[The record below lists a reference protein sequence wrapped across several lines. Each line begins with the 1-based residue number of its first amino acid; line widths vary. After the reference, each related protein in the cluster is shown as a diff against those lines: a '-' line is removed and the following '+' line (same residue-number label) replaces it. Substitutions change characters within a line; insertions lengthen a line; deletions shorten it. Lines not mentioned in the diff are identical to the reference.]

1 MTAQG
6 TCNCALEVVL
16 LESRDIIGQLLLEKE
31 ERYSVAVHCKA
42 QYYAIGVIFGLF
54 GCRCAPKANDS
65 ADSTEG

>member
-1 MTAQG
+1 M
-6 TCNCALEVVL
+6 
-16 LESRDIIGQLLLEKE
+16 ESRDIIGQLLLEKE